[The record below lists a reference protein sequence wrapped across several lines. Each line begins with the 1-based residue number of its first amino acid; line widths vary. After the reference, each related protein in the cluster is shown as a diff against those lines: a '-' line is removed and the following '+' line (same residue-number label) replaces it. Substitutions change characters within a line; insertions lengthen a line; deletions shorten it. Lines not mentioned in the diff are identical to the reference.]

1 MAIPK
6 ISDLSLLAAI
16 QRFSEP
22 AAWAELELL
31 LGLGVGTTEA
41 RAGWTENDWA
51 LRDFQVMLKLEV
63 ARKRQI
69 EGVLRRWTQLTTA
82 FRARLR
88 SGELVATGYVKPRKL
103 NDSRTAI
110 PADKWQFL
118 VLDFSNGTASGDGLE
133 VVEILIDRAESQAS
147 RSPDKRVAHR
157 PPTQRNNAKLAIK
170 NLYPQGVPSDLKR
183 EALTTEVNG
192 WLGEQKL
199 GTVSA
204 DTIDRALGLRR

>member
-16 QRFSEP
+16 RQFSEP
-22 AAWAELELL
+22 AAWAELEQL

-41 RAGWTENDWA
+41 RDGWTENDWA
-51 LRDFQVMLKLEV
+51 RRDYQVMLMLEV
-63 ARKRQI
+63 ARKRPI
-69 EGVLRRWTQLTTA
+69 LGALLRWAQLNTA
-82 FRARLR
+82 FRARPR
-88 SGELVATGYVKPRKL
+88 SGEAG
-103 NDSRTAI
+103 
-110 PADKWQFL
+110 
-118 VLDFSNGTASGDGLE
+118 
-133 VVEILIDRAESQAS
+133 

-170 NLYPQGVPSDLKR
+170 NLYPQGVPLDLKR
-183 EALTTEVNG
+183 DALTTEVNE
-192 WLGEQKL
+192 WLGKQKL